1 MNDIA
6 SVETPTVNTATVQSP
21 TAAKPYDDEMLEAY
35 EAEAVESEPEQ
46 KPVVQEAPKVE
57 EPEESTDKPE
67 ESEEKVENS
76 EEAPKSTKDDKIIDG
91 VEELSLKKIINGK
104 EVEFKI
110 KDAVQA
116 YTKQEEFNRNMDRRI
131 SEVSR
136 REKSWQLDQN
146 EFKGK
151 VSKVI
156 EAAQAGDFV
165 SGIRALAKIAAGK
178 SDLDVVKFEKDYFE
192 QLDKVRDVYTKMTP
206 EQREAYFAKR
216 SAAEAR
222 AEADRLKGENANKE
236 AQSQLEVQVQQLQQ
250 QHGLSQD
257 EFWGNYKALADSLVG
272 EGKKFNSPNE
282 ITADDVVKY
291 SLEVRHWEKV
301 YQAAEALGIEDEA
314 ILEETHKITSV
325 DRSLTVDEIRE
336 VIKQAGLAKVAEP
349 DVVENLNRKAR
360 SSGSSSA
367 ASSTKKQNGK
377 VEGLEDEDLEFLYRN
392 QPKAYQRVVR

>member
-1 MNDIA
+1 MNDTA
-6 SVETPTVNTATVQSP
+6 TPAVETPTVNVATVQSP

-35 EAEAVESEPEQ
+35 ESEAVESEAEQPEVEEAPEVKDGEPKASEEDTEEVEQ
-46 KPVVQEAPKVE
+46 KAE
-57 EPEESTDKPE
+57 E
-67 ESEEKVENS
+67 
-76 EEAPKSTKDDKIIDG
+76 PKSTKDDKIVDG
-91 VEELSLKKIINGK
+91 VEELPVKRIINGK

-110 KDAVQA
+110 KDAIQA

-136 REKSWQLDQN
+136 REKSWQLDQEN
-146 EFKGK
+146 FKEK
-151 VSKVI
+151 ISKVI
-156 EAAQAGDFV
+156 EASQAGDFV

-178 SDLDVVKFEKDYFE
+178 SNLDVVKFERDYFE
-192 QLDKVRDVYTKMTP
+192 QLDKVREVYTKMTP

-216 SAAEAR
+216 AAAEAK
-222 AEADRLKGENANKE
+222 AEADRLKGESQTRE
-236 AQSQLEVQVQQLQQ
+236 AQSQLEVYVQQLQQ

-257 EFWGNYKALADSLVG
+257 EFWGNYKTLADSLVG

-282 ITADDVVKY
+282 ITADDVIKY
-291 SLEVRHWEKV
+291 SLEVKHWEKV

-314 ILEETHKITSV
+314 ILEETHRITSV
-325 DRSLTVDEIRE
+325 DRGLTVDDIRE

-377 VEGLEDEDLEFLYRN
+377 VDGLEDEDLEFLYRN

>member
-35 EAEAVESEPEQ
+35 EAEAVESETEE

-67 ESEEKVENS
+67 ESEEKA
-76 EEAPKSTKDDKIIDG
+76 EETPKSTKDDKIIDG

-377 VEGLEDEDLEFLYRN
+377 VEGLEEEDLEFLYRN

>member
-35 EAEAVESEPEQ
+35 EAEAVESETEE

-67 ESEEKVENS
+67 ESEEKA

-222 AEADRLKGENANKE
+222 AEAERLKGENANKE